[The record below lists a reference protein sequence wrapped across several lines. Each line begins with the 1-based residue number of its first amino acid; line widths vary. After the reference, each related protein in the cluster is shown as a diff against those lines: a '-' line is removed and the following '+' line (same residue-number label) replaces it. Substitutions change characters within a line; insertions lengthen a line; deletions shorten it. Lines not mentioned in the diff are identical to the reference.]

1 MSEYTIMQT
10 DIATADIELAME
22 QGKLSELTAK
32 IAMDAIE
39 QMARLARYTEMNR
52 RVVQGK

>member
-39 QMARLARYTEMNR
+39 RM
-52 RVVQGK
+52 VQAK